1 MKIAL
6 YIPSLEGGGA
16 ERVIINLAGEFV
28 YRGFSVDLVLVQ
40 KKGSYINEVHSK
52 VNIVDLKAKRVSSSL
67 FPLVRYIQREK
78 PDVVLSTLNHANLI
92 AILANKIAGVHSH
105 CVIRVPS
112 YFSLTEKWHIKSL
125 AKVLY
130 PKSNRIIAVSHGVK
144 QDLAK
149 TLHIPKDKICVL
161 YNPIHNKSITEMA
174 RKDVDHLFFKNK
186 KDKIILGV
194 GNLIKDKDFG
204 TLLKAFFELNKKLE
218 NIKLIILGEG
228 EERKSL
234 ERLIEELN
242 IKESV
247 SLPGFINNPY
257 AYMARADALV
267 LSSLSE
273 GFPNVIV
280 EAMACGTSIVSVDC
294 PGGVSEILQQGK
306 YGMLT
311 RQGNVMALA
320 DAMNEILEN
329 PFDPDMLKKRANEFD
344 IEEIASKYLE
354 AFHEQK
360 TYQ

>member
-28 YRGFSVDLVLVQ
+28 CRGFSVDLVVVQ
-40 KKGSYINEVHSK
+40 KKGSYIKEVHSK

-125 AKVLY
+125 AKILY
-130 PKSNRIIAVSHGVK
+130 PKSNKIIAVSHGVK

-149 TLHIPKDKICVL
+149 TLHIKNDKIRVL
-161 YNPIHNKSITEMA
+161 YNPLLIKSITEMA
-174 RKDVDHLFFKNK
+174 RKDIDHLFFKNK

-194 GNLIKDKDFG
+194 GSLNKDKDFG
-204 TLLKAFFELNKKLE
+204 TLLKAFVELNKKE
-218 NIKLIILGEG
+218 KNIKLIILGEG
-228 EERKSL
+228 EERERL
-234 ERLIEELN
+234 ERFIEKLN
-242 IKESV
+242 LNEKV

-257 AYMARADALV
+257 AYMARADVFV

-280 EAMACGTSIVSVDC
+280 EAMACGTSIVSLDC

-306 YGMLT
+306 YGKLT
-311 RQGNVMALA
+311 QQGNVEELA
-320 DAMNEILEN
+320 EAIDAILEN
-329 PFDPDMLKKRANEFD
+329 PFDPDMLKKRAKEFD
-344 IEEIASKYLE
+344 IKDIASKYLE
-354 AFHEQK
+354 VIF
-360 TYQ
+360 